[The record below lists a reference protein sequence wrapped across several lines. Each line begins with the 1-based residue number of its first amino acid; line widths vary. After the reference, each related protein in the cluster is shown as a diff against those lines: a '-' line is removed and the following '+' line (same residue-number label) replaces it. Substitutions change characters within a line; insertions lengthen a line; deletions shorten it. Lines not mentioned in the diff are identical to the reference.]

1 MRISLTYRNVESSD
15 ALKEYVEQ
23 RFKKLKKYIDG
34 PMDVNVVLSVEKFRQ
49 TAEVVMSGD
58 GIRAAAKEVQEDMRA
73 AIDLVSDKIEK
84 QLKRYREKLRNKR
97 TSGQAP
103 HQPADDAPVTTEPE
117 ETVIQAEKM
126 QAKPMSVEE
135 AVAQLQLLDRDFIV
149 FPNADTNQVNVV
161 YWRKDGAL
169 GLIEP

>member
-1 MRISLTYRNVESSD
+1 MRITLTYRNVESSD

-23 RFKKLKKYIDG
+23 RLKKLKKYIDG
-34 PMDVNVVLSVEKFRQ
+34 PMDVNVVLSAEKFRK

-84 QLKRYREKLRNKR
+84 QLKRYREKLRSKR
-97 TSGQAP
+97 TTTQGS
-103 HQPADDAPVTTEPE
+103 QPVSVSPMEAASDE
-117 ETVIQAEKM
+117 EAVIHAEKM
-126 QAKPMSVEE
+126 EAKPMSVEE
-135 AVAQLQLLDRDFIV
+135 AVAQLQVLDRDFIV
-149 FPNADTNQVNVV
+149 FTNADTNQVNVI